1 MRPNEHFAL
10 TLISNWY
17 QTGNPSCFH
26 HKQLFD
32 VEEFTEDRLI
42 KNITP
47 DYFHFVKMNKIQP
60 CFNNFKILTTK
71 IYVLLVLKL
80 CC

>member
-26 HKQLFD
+26 YKQLFD
-32 VEEFTEDRLI
+32 VEEFIEDRLI

-47 DYFHFVKMNKIQP
+47 DYFHFVK
-60 CFNNFKILTTK
+60 
-71 IYVLLVLKL
+71 
-80 CC
+80 